1 MKKQPTMRVLI
12 ADDHFVTREGVRT
25 ILEKQPD
32 IEVAAE
38 ASDWSGAV
46 EKILLHKPD
55 VAVLDLRMPG
65 MEPEIAILTIR
76 KHMPTL
82 GIIILSSFYG
92 EEEVHRVIRAGA
104 NGYVLKETGGTELLD
119 CVRAVREG
127 RNWLDPTVAASLAAR
142 LRAPGL
148 TQRETQVLE
157 LVAAGKSNKEIG
169 VQLGVTEGTVKIHV
183 NHLLAKLGVDGR
195 VPATIR
201 ALQRGIVRL
210 PKVS

>member
-1 MKKQPTMRVLI
+1 MKKQTPTRILI
-12 ADDHFVTREGVRT
+12 ADDHFVTREGVRA

-32 IEVAAE
+32 IEVIAE
-38 ASDWSGAV
+38 ASDWSAAV
-46 EKILLHKPD
+46 ETILLHKPD

-65 MEPEIAILTIR
+65 MEPEIAILTLH
-76 KHMPTL
+76 KQMPTL
-82 GIIILSSFYG
+82 GIIILSSFHG

-104 NGYVLKETGGTELLD
+104 NGYVLKETGATELLD

-127 RNWLDPTVAASLAAR
+127 RNWVDPAVAASLATR

-157 LVAAGKSNKEIG
+157 LVAAGKSNKQIG

-183 NHLLAKLGVDGR
+183 NHVLAKLGVDGR

-210 PKVS
+210 PKAS

>member
-1 MKKQPTMRVLI
+1 MKKQIPTRILI
-12 ADDHFVTREGVRT
+12 ADDHFVTREGVRA

-32 IEVAAE
+32 IEVIAE
-38 ASDWSGAV
+38 ASDWSAAV
-46 EKILLHKPD
+46 EKILFHKPD

-65 MEPEIAILTIR
+65 MEPEIAILTLR
-76 KHMPTL
+76 KQMPTL

-92 EEEVHRVIRAGA
+92 EEEVHGVIRAGA
-104 NGYVLKETGGTELLD
+104 NGYVLKETGATELLD
-119 CVRAVREG
+119 CVRAIHEG
-127 RNWLDPTVAASLAAR
+127 RNWIDPAVAASLATR

-157 LVAAGKSNKEIG
+157 LVAAGKSNKQIG

-183 NHLLAKLGVDGR
+183 NHVLAKLGVDGR

-210 PKVS
+210 PKLS